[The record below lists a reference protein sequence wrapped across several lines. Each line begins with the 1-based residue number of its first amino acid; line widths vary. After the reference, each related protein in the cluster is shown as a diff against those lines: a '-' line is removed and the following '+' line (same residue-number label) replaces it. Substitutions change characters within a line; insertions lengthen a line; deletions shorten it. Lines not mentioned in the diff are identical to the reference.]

1 MPGRTALIPRA
12 RTRVQ
17 SLAVTLVVEFL
28 VLTVPTAL
36 AFTKAELTVPLLAGV
51 YATAGVLNL
60 LSWKHAREFVNK
72 HCRKE
77 KMNQLLERELPFLT
91 CFRAQ
96 IMHSTC
102 VQCAENEGQRSEK
115 HTL

>member
-1 MPGRTALIPRA
+1 MWWG
-12 RTRVQ
+12 Q
-17 SLAVTLVVEFL
+17 NLAVTILVEFL
-28 VLTVPTAL
+28 LLTVPMAL
-36 AFTKAELTVPLLAGV
+36 VFTRAELAVPLLAGV
-51 YATAGVLNL
+51 YASAAVLNL

-102 VQCAENEGQRSEK
+102 VRLSDDTASQLQEKRDEEGL
-115 HTL
+115 T